1 VKVLKT
7 YSINK
12 GVNRSIVFK
21 GLVAQYIW
29 YMGGGMFALLL
40 LYAGM
45 YLAGVNTFISLAIT
59 VCLGTGMVLWIY
71 HLSSSYGEHG
81 LTKAL
86 ARRSIPKVVSSQGR
100 RLLSKQDKQKRV
112 GSKQHQN

>member
-1 VKVLKT
+1 MKT

-29 YMGGGMFALLL
+29 YMGAGMFVLLL
-40 LYAGM
+40 LYAAM
-45 YLAGVNTFISLAIT
+45 YVAGVNTFISLAIT
-59 VCLGTGMVLWIY
+59 VCLGAAMIMWIY

-86 ARRSIPKVVSSQGR
+86 ARRGIPKVVKSRSR
-100 RLLSKQDKQKRV
+100 RLFSKQGEKKKKSNENR
-112 GSKQHQN
+112 NIN

>member
-1 VKVLKT
+1 MKT

-21 GLVAQYIW
+21 GMVAQYIW
-29 YMGGGMFALLL
+29 YMGAGMFVLLV
-40 LYAGM
+40 LYAAM
-45 YLAGVNTFISLAIT
+45 YVAGVNTFISLAIT
-59 VCLGTGMVLWIY
+59 VCLGAAMIMWIY

-86 ARRSIPKVVSSQGR
+86 ARRSIPKVVKSRSR
-100 RLLSKQDKQKRV
+100 RLFSKQGGKKKKINKNR
-112 GSKQHQN
+112 NIN

>member
-1 VKVLKT
+1 MKT

-12 GVNRSIVFK
+12 GVNKSIVFK

-29 YMGGGMFALLL
+29 YMGAGMFVLLL
-40 LYAGM
+40 LYAAL
-45 YLAGVNTFISLAIT
+45 YVAGVNTFISLAIA
-59 VCLGTGMVLWIY
+59 VCLGAAMIMWIY

-86 ARRSIPKVVSSQGR
+86 ARRSIPKVVKSRSR
-100 RLLSKQDKQKRV
+100 HLFKQKAA
-112 GSKQHQN
+112 K

>member
-1 VKVLKT
+1 MKT

-29 YMGGGMFALLL
+29 FMGGAMFGVLL
-40 LYAGM
+40 LYAVM

-59 VCLGTGMVLWIY
+59 ACLGIGMIMWIY
-71 HLSSSYGEHG
+71 HLSSTYGEHG
-81 LTKAL
+81 LNKAL
-86 ARRSIPKVVSSQGR
+86 ARRRIPKVVKTSSR
-100 RLLSKQDKQKRV
+100 RLFKGKQPK
-112 GSKQHQN
+112 